1 MLCTFC
7 GTENRPENKFCGM
20 CGVRM
25 DRRQSERRG
34 LQNPA
39 VLRCPSC
46 GHINEAGHKFCGMC
60 GARTDRR
67 TLTDR
72 RPAPADGSH
81 ATAIANAQLPSPE
94 TTVGRVAA
102 APARVEPAAAVAA
115 AMPAGEAELK
125 ARPKTNAAIF
135 RDEPPAPPAPPASV
149 PRVSGPSFL
158 GLSDEPNDEAQYLL
172 DDDGS
177 SGGVLRK
184 LVLIAILAA
193 IAGLVFVGWRSGTF
207 RAFPKSPKA
216 PATEP
221 ASLPSPRSANQDPLP
236 ENAPS
241 PSDRAASADPA
252 SPDPTSVPAA
262 PSDSPAVQG
271 SDAKETKTV
280 AAKSPAPEPEEHSLK
295 TSDADKNASPPA
307 KTRASDPPVAAKK
320 PSVALLKAQQ
330 YLQGRGGVPQ
340 NCEQGLIYL
349 RSATQQNEPA
359 AAVQMGA
366 LYASGQCVPQ
376 DRVMAYRW
384 FNSAHELDPGNQWIQ
399 TDLDQLWARMT
410 PQERQKAG
418 P

>member
-25 DRRQSERRG
+25 DRRQAERRG
-34 LQNPA
+34 LQNSA
-39 VLRCPSC
+39 ALRCPSC

-72 RPAPADGSH
+72 RPMPPDASR
-81 ATAIANAQLPSPE
+81 ATAIANAQLPTPD
-94 TTVGRVAA
+94 TGVGRVAA
-102 APARVEPAAAVAA
+102 PPTRGEPTAVAAVA
-115 AMPAGEAELK
+115 PAVEAE
-125 ARPKTNAAIF
+125 RPSDPKTNGTTF
-135 RDEPPAPPAPPASV
+135 RDAFPA

-158 GLSDEPNDEAQYLL
+158 GLGDEPNGDTHYLL
-172 DDDGS
+172 EDEGS
-177 SGGVLRK
+177 SGGILKK

-193 IAGLVFVGWRSGTF
+193 IAGLVFAGWRSGAF
-207 RAFPKSPKA
+207 RASPRPPKS

-221 ASLPSPRSANQDPLP
+221 ASLPSPRSGNQNSTP
-236 ENAPS
+236 EAS
-241 PSDRAASADPA
+241 PSSSDKSASTDTTPSNAALSSAA
-252 SPDPTSVPAA
+252 TES
-262 PSDSPAVQG
+262 
-271 SDAKETKTV
+271 SDAKAPQPV
-280 AAKSPAPEPEEHSLK
+280 AAKSSSPEVEERALNAADEDKTKSPAGK
-295 TSDADKNASPPA
+295 A
-307 KTRASDPPVAAKK
+307 RAGDPVAAKK
-320 PSVALLKAQQ
+320 PSAALLRAQQ
-330 YLQGRGGVPQ
+330 YLQGRGGVQQ
-340 NCEQGLIYL
+340 NCEQGLVYL
-349 RSATQQNEPA
+349 RAATQQNDPA

-366 LYASGQCVPQ
+366 LYASGHCVTQ

-399 TDLDQLWARMT
+399 TDLQQLWARMT

>member
-25 DRRQSERRG
+25 DRRQGERRG
-34 LQNPA
+34 LQNSA
-39 VLRCPSC
+39 ALRCPSC

-72 RPAPADGSH
+72 RPMPPDASR
-81 ATAIANAQLPSPE
+81 ATAIANAQLPTPE
-94 TTVGRVAA
+94 TAVGRVAA
-102 APARVEPAAAVAA
+102 PPPRVEPAAVAA
-115 AMPAGEAELK
+115 AAPAAEA
-125 ARPKTNAAIF
+125 
-135 RDEPPAPPAPPASV
+135 EPPADARTNGTIFRNESPAPAPV

-158 GLSDEPNDEAQYLL
+158 GLGDEPANDAGYLL
-172 DDDGS
+172 DDEGS
-177 SGGVLRK
+177 SGGILKK

-207 RAFPKSPKA
+207 RADPKPQKSPE
-216 PATEP
+216 TEP
-221 ASLPSPRSANQDPLP
+221 AALPSPRSANQTSAP
-236 ENAPS
+236 EASPS
-241 PSDRAASADPA
+241 PSDKSASVD
-252 SPDPTSVPAA
+252 TT
-262 PSDSPAVQG
+262 PSDSPSSSAATG
-271 SDAKETKTV
+271 RSDAKDLQPV
-280 AAKSPAPEPEEHSLK
+280 AAKSPSPEPEERALSA
-295 TSDADKNASPPA
+295 ADEDKSKPPA
-307 KTRASDPPVAAKK
+307 TKVRAADPPVAAKK
-320 PSVALLKAQQ
+320 PSAALLRAQQ
-330 YLQGRGGVPQ
+330 YLQGRGGVRQ
-340 NCEQGLIYL
+340 NCEQGLVYL
-349 RSATQQNEPA
+349 RAATQQNDPA

-366 LYASGQCVPQ
+366 LYASGHCVPQ

-399 TDLDQLWARMT
+399 TDLQQLWARMT

>member
-25 DRRQSERRG
+25 DRRQTERRG
-34 LQNPA
+34 LQNSA
-39 VLRCPSC
+39 ALRCPSC

-72 RPAPADGSH
+72 RPMPPDASR
-81 ATAIANAQLPSPE
+81 ATAIANAQLPTPE
-94 TTVGRVAA
+94 TAGGRVAA
-102 APARVEPAAAVAA
+102 PPPRVEPAAVTAVAPA
-115 AMPAGEAELK
+115 AEAE
-125 ARPKTNAAIF
+125 RPSDAKTDATIF
-135 RDEPPAPPAPPASV
+135 RDESPLPVRA

-158 GLSDEPNDEAQYLL
+158 GLGDEPTNDARYLL
-172 DDDGS
+172 EDEGS
-177 SGGVLRK
+177 SGGVLKK

-207 RAFPKSPKA
+207 RANPTPSKS

-221 ASLPSPRSANQDPLP
+221 ASLPSPRSNNQNAVPDG
-236 ENAPS
+236 APS
-241 PSDRAASADPA
+241 ATSTSAPAEPVSSD
-252 SPDPTSVPAA
+252 SVPSSA
-262 PSDSPAVQG
+262 QIER
-271 SDAKETKTV
+271 SDAKDPQPV
-280 AAKSPAPEPEEHSLK
+280 AAKSPSPEPEERSL
-295 TSDADKNASPPA
+295 NAAESKSPA
-307 KTRASDPPVAAKK
+307 VKTRAADPPVAAKK
-320 PSVALLKAQQ
+320 PSAALLRAQQ
-330 YLQGRGGVPQ
+330 YLQGRGGVRQ
-340 NCEQGLIYL
+340 NCEQGLVYL
-349 RSATQQNEPA
+349 RAATEQNDPA

-366 LYASGQCVPQ
+366 LYASGHCVAQ

-399 TDLDQLWARMT
+399 TDLQQLWARMT